1 MAKKV
6 VASLQTGEKKKLV
19 KVIKAVRSPQSGHY
33 TFLETMVPADE
44 AKEFANQ

>member
-19 KVIKAVRSPQSGHY
+19 KVIRAVRSPQSGQY
-33 TFLETMVPADE
+33 TFLENMVPADE
-44 AKEFANQ
+44 AKDFANK